1 MASKLSVNKSK
12 IAKGKILFYAC
23 IVALP
28 LLQFAIFYVGVNINS
43 FVLAFQRWDGEKY
56 RYVWH
61 GLWNFKDVLVDLVT
75 NAQLI
80 ISMRNSLILFVVGAF
95 LGSTLALYFA
105 YYIFKKHFAYR
116 FFKTVLFLPNVVSSV
131 TLAIM
136 LLYFTT
142 DASKAIIGI
151 ELLTEKNTKLP
162 TLIFI
167 SIMLSFG
174 VQTLVYSGSM
184 SGISE
189 SILEAAVLDG
199 ITPIKELVLI
209 VVPMIFPT
217 ISVFIVSSIAQV
229 FLNQMNVF
237 NMYGADAPDINIYTI
252 GYYLYTKILGATNT
266 EFPYYSAFGLVL
278 TFITVPIAFGAKY
291 LLDKFGPSVE

>member
-1 MASKLSVNKSK
+1 MASKLSVNKTK

-28 LLQFAIFYVGVNINS
+28 LLQFAIFYIGVNINS
-43 FVLAFQRWDGEKY
+43 FVLAFQQWDSEKY

-95 LGSTLALYFA
+95 FGSTLALYFA

-116 FFKTVLFLPNVVSSV
+116 FFKTILFLPNVVSSV

-142 DASKAIIGI
+142 DASKAVIGI

-199 ITPIKELVLI
+199 ITPLKELVLI

>member
-28 LLQFAIFYVGVNINS
+28 LLQFAIFYIGVNINS

>member
-28 LLQFAIFYVGVNINS
+28 LLQFAIFYIGVNINS

-189 SILEAAVLDG
+189 SSL
-199 ITPIKELVLI
+199 
-209 VVPMIFPT
+209 
-217 ISVFIVSSIAQV
+217 
-229 FLNQMNVF
+229 
-237 NMYGADAPDINIYTI
+237 
-252 GYYLYTKILGATNT
+252 
-266 EFPYYSAFGLVL
+266 
-278 TFITVPIAFGAKY
+278 
-291 LLDKFGPSVE
+291 

>member
-1 MASKLSVNKSK
+1 MASKLSVNKTK

-28 LLQFAIFYVGVNINS
+28 LLQFAIFYIGVNINS

>member
-28 LLQFAIFYVGVNINS
+28 LLQFAIFYIGVNINS
-43 FVLAFQRWDGEKY
+43 VVLAFQRWDGEKY

>member
-1 MASKLSVNKSK
+1 MASKLSVNKTK